1 MIHVVDTRGLTRY
14 VENYDKLGT
23 AGRAILEDPAS
34 LLILPTIALA
44 EARFMIFRKK
54 VNILGRD
61 IMQLQ
66 LMERDGRFVP
76 VALTLDILDR
86 VPDNLEMH
94 DGIIVATANTLREF
108 SDEDVRVIARDRAI
122 RGARLVETDW

>member
-1 MIHVVDTRGLTRY
+1 MIHVVDTHALTRY

-61 IMQLQ
+61 IMQL
-66 LMERDGRFVP
+66 MERDGRFVP

-94 DGIIVATANTLREF
+94 DGIIVATANTLREVW
-108 SDEDVRVIARDRAI
+108 DEDVRVIARDRAI
-122 RGARLVETDW
+122 RDAGLVETVW